1 LSHTALH
8 LYQENSSP
16 ATKMAN
22 IENPAI
28 PKGSAVLVTGAN
40 GFIASHVVDQ
50 FVRHGYKVRGTVRDT
65 QKNAW
70 LSAYIDKTYGKGHF
84 ELFSVPDMTVENAY
98 DEAIKGVSAFI
109 HVASVVNFD
118 PDPNKVIPTAVES
131 AVIAIKAAYRE
142 PSVKRFVLTSSS
154 STTLSANPEAF
165 MKMKG
170 AVVTEDTWSPDAKEL
185 AWAPGPWG
193 PEHGGPVYIA
203 SKVEQEQTV
212 WKYHKE
218 NQSKRPDL
226 VVNAVLPNMN
236 LGKSLDPVN
245 QGHPSTSGFIL
256 PLLQGKRLAKE
267 WCTPQY
273 AIDVQDD
280 GLLHVAAAILPDVKS
295 ERIFGFA
302 EPFCWDDVLAILRKQ
317 FPNKKFHDNF
327 AGEPYPAIIIKPRD
341 RAEELLK
348 RLGKSGWTSLED
360 SLWLNT
366 EDLRAADAA

>member
-1 LSHTALH
+1 
-8 LYQENSSP
+8 
-16 ATKMAN
+16 MAN

-40 GFIASHVVDQ
+40 GLIASHVVDQ

-154 STTLSANPEAF
+154 STTLPANPETF

-170 AVVTEDTWSPDAKEL
+170 AVVTEDTWSPDAQEL

-226 VVNAVLPNMN
+226 VVNA
-236 LGKSLDPVN
+236 
-245 QGHPSTSGFIL
+245 
-256 PLLQGKRLAKE
+256 E
-267 WCTPQY
+267 Y